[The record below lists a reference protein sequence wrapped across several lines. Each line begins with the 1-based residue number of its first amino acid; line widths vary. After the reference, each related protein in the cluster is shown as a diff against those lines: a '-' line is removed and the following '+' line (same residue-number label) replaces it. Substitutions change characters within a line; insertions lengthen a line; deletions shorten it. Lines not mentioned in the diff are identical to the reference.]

1 MKMALEASFQKNQE
15 AANQVSQLK
24 QEIEKIKAEQKKS
37 EEEMIE
43 TAVQEL
49 KDYEAKLEQKTNEAD
64 QH

>member
-37 EEEMIE
+37 EDEMIE

-49 KDYEAKLEQKTNEAD
+49 KDVEAKLEQKTNEAD

>member
-49 KDYEAKLEQKTNEAD
+49 KDVEAKLEQKTNEAD

>member
-37 EEEMIE
+37 EDEMIE

-49 KDYEAKLEQKTNEAD
+49 KDAEAKLEQKTNEAD